1 VSLLQGEQTIIPRYE
16 SQYIFSA
23 EKQNF
28 SLEVGIMGRK
38 LTKHD
43 GALTPH
49 AVDMVALG
57 RLVRNSRAQL
67 NLTLVDAVEEMGVSK
82 SALSRLEN
90 GKAINLD
97 LLFTVLRNY
106 GLHLLVIHK
115 GETRDALRAVKQSQ
129 TAAMVW
135 NHPHSQA
142 GRT

>member
-1 VSLLQGEQTIIPRYE
+1 
-16 SQYIFSA
+16 
-23 EKQNF
+23 
-28 SLEVGIMGRK
+28 MGRK

-43 GALTPH
+43 EALAPH

-57 RLVRNSRAQL
+57 RLVRNRRAQL
-67 NLTLVDAVEEMGVSK
+67 NLTLVDAAEEMGISK

-90 GKAINLD
+90 GKATNLD

-129 TAAMVW
+129 AAAMVW

-142 GRT
+142 GGT